1 LFYIGVPGYEEL
13 QEGLAVFSEYLT
25 GGLTLG
31 RMRTLAARV
40 VIVDQLISGSSFI
53 DSFFLLVDKYGFSEK
68 SAYLLT
74 TRVNRGGGL
83 TKDGVYLKG
92 LLDIIEYIKKGKSL
106 ESLLIGKIRQDYLPV
121 VQELIHRQILIKPTL
136 KPRYLEDKYLEK
148 LNIIKAGGNIFNMIH
163 G

>member
-1 LFYIGVPGYEEL
+1 VPGYEEL
-13 QEGLAVFSEYLT
+13 QEGLAVFYEYLT

-31 RMRTLAARV
+31 RKRTLAARV

-68 SAYLLT
+68 AAYLLT
-74 TRVNRGGGL
+74 TRVYRGGGL

-92 LLDIIEYIKKGKSL
+92 LLNIIEYIKQGKSL
-106 ESLLIGKIRQDYLPV
+106 EALLIGKIRQDYLPV
-121 VQELIHRQILIKPTL
+121 IQELIHRQILIKPVL
-136 KPRYLEDKYLEK
+136 KPRYLDEIYSDKFNL
-148 LNIIKAGGNIFNMIH
+148 IKSGGNVFNMIH